1 MISIRKHIDNHRKGI
16 GEPALSAFRSSLVA
30 MAHCGQR
37 AVPPLGSELNRK
49 LSAIH
54 ESLQS
59 RVTADDLKS
68 ASQRVEQELSLW
80 ADLALRQHC
89 ENEREMNEIV
99 DAVARA
105 AESVS
110 QRDEK
115 YSQEIRDLTGRL
127 RTIAGMNDLSA
138 IRRSIVESAA
148 ALKSCVEQM
157 AEESRTSV
165 RHLSRE
171 VEEYRARLN
180 ESERV
185 SGLDP
190 LTGLGNRRAFETQL
204 AKRIEKGLIFSLVM
218 MDLDGFKSV
227 NDQYG
232 HLAGDDL
239 LKQFALELEGQT
251 TSSDFLGRWGGD
263 EFVLV
268 IAGDF
273 EEAQARV
280 ERLRKWVFGEY
291 RIGEG
296 TVRTALEA
304 SVGIAEWDGQ
314 ESGVELLGRAD
325 EGVYRVKAETQGLRS
340 SKKRLSNAVEAP
352 PRTPSIT
359 STL

>member
-1 MISIRKHIDNHRKGI
+1 MAQC
-16 GEPALSAFRSSLVA
+16 GE
-30 MAHCGQR
+30 R
-37 AVPPLGSELNRK
+37 AVPPLGSDLNRK
-49 LSAIH
+49 LSEIH
-54 ESLQS
+54 EALEN
-59 RVTADDLKS
+59 RVTPDDLKS

-80 ADLALRQHC
+80 ADLAVRQHC
-89 ENEREMNEIV
+89 ENEREMKEIV

-127 RTIAGMNDLSA
+127 RSIAGMSDLSA

-148 ALKSCVEQM
+148 ALKACVDHM

-165 RHLSRE
+165 NHLSRE
-171 VEEYRARLN
+171 VNDYRARLS

-185 SGLDP
+185 SALDP
-190 LTGLGNRRAFETQL
+190 LTGLGNRRAFESQL
-204 AKRIEKGLIFSLVM
+204 TKRIETGATFSLVM
-218 MDLDGFKSV
+218 MDLNGFKAV
-227 NDQYG
+227 NDQHG

-251 TSSDFLGRWGGD
+251 TSSDFVGRWGGD
-263 EFVLV
+263 EFVLI

-273 EEAQARV
+273 EEAKARV

-291 RIGEG
+291 QIGDG
-296 TVRTALEA
+296 AIRTVLEA

-314 ESGVELLGRAD
+314 ESGVELLARAD
-325 EGVYRVKAETQGLRS
+325 AEVYRVKPVGQGLRS
-340 SKKRLSNAVEAP
+340 SKKLLSNAVDSP
-352 PRTPSIT
+352 PSTPSMI

>member
-1 MISIRKHIDNHRKGI
+1 MISIRKHIDNYRDGL

-30 MAHCGQR
+30 MAHCGER
-37 AVPPLGSELNRK
+37 AIPPLGSDLNRK

-54 ESLQS
+54 ESLQGG
-59 RVTADDLKS
+59 VTSEDLRS

-80 ADLALRQHC
+80 ADLALRQHH
-89 ENEREMNEIV
+89 ENEREMKEIV

-115 YSQEIRDLTGRL
+115 YSHEIRDLTGRL

-148 ALKSCVEQM
+148 ALKACVEQM
-157 AEESRTSV
+157 AEASRASV
-165 RHLSRE
+165 SHLSRE
-171 VEEYRARLN
+171 VEEYRARLS
-180 ESERV
+180 ESERL

-190 LTGLGNRRAFETQL
+190 LTGIGNRRAFEAQL
-204 AKRIEKGLIFSLVM
+204 TKRIKKGVTFSLVM
-218 MDLDGFKSV
+218 MDLNGFKSV
-227 NDQYG
+227 NDRHG

-251 TSSDFLGRWGGD
+251 TASDFVGRWGGD
-263 EFVLV
+263 EFVLI

-273 EEAQARV
+273 EEANARV

-296 TVRTALEA
+296 NIRTVLEA

-314 ESGVELLGRAD
+314 ESGVELLARAD
-325 EGVYRVKAETQGLRS
+325 EGAYRLKAQAQGLRS
-340 SKKRLSNAVEAP
+340 SKKRFNKAVDSAP
-352 PRTPSIT
+352 STPSMT